1 MAVSADRMTTTPRRW
16 REALDRADPQ
26 DLALRLTLLYFVL
39 EPGIH
44 WQERVPV
51 QALAAAALLVPGW
64 LQSRGIWGLLAAV
77 NAFRLLYLWPHADN
91 HDYFATYWCLAIFV
105 TRWAPDV
112 PAALARSARLL
123 LGCGFA
129 LALLWK
135 AVLSPDFLNGDFFR
149 LALLMDGR
157 FPDLARLAGG
167 LSLALQEGNA
177 RFLAGQGGV
186 FVEPPALVFLAGVM
200 TTWTLAVEAL
210 LAVVFLWP
218 DGSRPGPLLSG
229 LRDGLLILFCASTFA
244 VAPVAGFGW
253 LLVAM
258 GVAQCGPGRTR
269 VRGFYLATFL
279 IILVYAS
286 VPWLELLADAFQGG
300 QG

>member
-1 MAVSADRMTTTPRRW
+1 MAASAENRAPTPQRW
-16 REALDRADPQ
+16 REALDRLDPQ
-26 DLALRLTLLYFVL
+26 DLALRLTLLYLVL

-51 QALAAAALLVPGW
+51 QVLAAAALLVPGW
-64 LQSRGIWGLLAAV
+64 LQSRGIWGLLTAV
-77 NAFRLLYLWPHADN
+77 NGFRLVYLWPHADN

-157 FPDLARLAGG
+157 FPDLARLGG
-167 LSLALQEGNA
+167 GMTLALQEANTQ
-177 RFLAGQGGV
+177 FLAGQGGV
-186 FVEPPALVFLAGVM
+186 FAEPPSLVCLAGVM
-200 TTWTLAVEAL
+200 TAWTLAIEGL
-210 LAVVFLWP
+210 LALVFLWP
-218 DGSRPGPLLSG
+218 DGSRPGAMLSR

-258 GVAQCGPGRTR
+258 GVAQCSPGRTR
-269 VRGFYLATFL
+269 VHAVYLATFL
-279 IILVYAS
+279 VILVYAS
-286 VPWLELLADAFQGG
+286 VPWLEFLADAFEGG
-300 QG
+300 RG